1 MRRNLA
7 RPANVST
14 FKAFAHRNYRLYWA
28 GMLVSQ
34 TGSWMQTLGQQ
45 WLVLQLTDSALWLG
59 IIGFCTSIPVLVFSL
74 FAGALADRINKRH
87 LIMITQTAAMLQALV
102 LAILTSTGLVQT
114 WHVVLSAL
122 ALGAINA
129 FDRPA
134 RQSFVVELVGREDL
148 PNAIALNSMIFNGA
162 RIFGPSLAG
171 ILIAIPHIGP
181 AGAFWINAISF
192 LAVLASLAIM
202 DHKPGPA
209 TELGRSMRANIVE
222 GLQYARTSSIISTL
236 MFMATITS
244 IFGMSYN
251 TMMPLMARDVLRVG
265 AAGQG
270 VMMTFV
276 GVGAVI
282 GLLVMASIS
291 STVATGSIFIAS
303 NLLWPP
309 MLLLFALSRSFP
321 ITLAALLVLGG
332 ALMVQNAATN
342 TLLQTAVADK
352 LRGRVMGLYN
362 VTFNGMMPFGSLQT
376 GIVADWF
383 GAPVA
388 LAVGGAICLVRALWL
403 TVRAPHLRALR

>member
-1 MRRNLA
+1 MPKGLPRPSNL
-7 RPANVST
+7 NT
-14 FKAFAHRNYRLYWA
+14 FKAFSHRNYRIYWT

-34 TGSWMQTLGQQ
+34 TGSWMQMLGQQ

-59 IIGFCTSIPVLVFSL
+59 IIGFCSSIPVLLFSVY
-74 FAGALADRINKRH
+74 AGALADRMNKRH
-87 LIMITQTAAMLQALV
+87 LIIITQAAAMMQALV

-114 WHVVLSAL
+114 WHVVLCAL
-122 ALGAINA
+122 ALGIINA
-129 FDRPA
+129 FDRPT

-148 PNAIALNSMIFNGA
+148 PNAIALNSMIFNGS

-171 ILIAIPHIGP
+171 ILIAIPRIGP
-181 AGAFWINAISF
+181 AGAFWVNAVSF
-192 LAVLASLAIM
+192 LAVLASLFIM
-202 DHKPGPA
+202 DHKPGPV
-209 TELGRSMRANIVE
+209 TDYGRSMRANIVE
-222 GLQYARTSSIISTL
+222 GVRYARANSTISTL

-251 TMMPLMARDVLRVG
+251 TMMPIMARDVLHVG

-282 GLLVMASIS
+282 GLLAMASFS
-291 STVATGSIFIAS
+291 NVVPTGKIFVGA
-303 NLLWPP
+303 NLLFPP

-321 ITLAALLVLGG
+321 LTLAALLVLGG

-342 TLLQTAVADK
+342 TLLQTAVPDQ

-376 GIVADWF
+376 GIVADGF

-388 LAVGGAICLVRALWL
+388 LAVGAVVCLTRAAWL
-403 TVRAPHLRALR
+403 ALHTSHLRDLR

>member
-1 MRRNLA
+1 MPTHLP
-7 RPANVST
+7 RPSHLST
-14 FKAFAHRNYRLYWA
+14 FKAFSHRNYRVYWI

-45 WLVLQLTDSALWLG
+45 WLVLQLTNSALWLG
-59 IIGFCTSIPVLVFSL
+59 IIGFCSSVPVLIFSMY
-74 FAGALADRINKRH
+74 AGALADRMNKRH

-114 WHVVLSAL
+114 WHVVLC
-122 ALGAINA
+122 ALGLGVINA

-148 PNAIALNSMIFNGA
+148 PNAIALNSMIFNGS

-171 ILIAIPHIGP
+171 ILVAIPQVGP
-181 AGAFWINAISF
+181 AGAFWINAVSF

-202 DHKPGPA
+202 DHKPGPL
-209 TELGRSMRANIVE
+209 TDRGRSMRANIAE
-222 GLQYARTSSIISTL
+222 GFQYARSSSLISTL
-236 MFMATITS
+236 MVMATITS

-251 TMMPLMARDVLRVG
+251 TMMPIMARDVLKVG

-270 VMMTFV
+270 VMMTCV
-276 GVGAVI
+276 GIGAVI
-282 GLLVMASIS
+282 GLLAMASVS
-291 STVATGSIFIAS
+291 SIVPTGKVFVGS

-309 MLLLFALSRSFP
+309 MLLLVGLSRSFP
-321 ITLAALLVLGG
+321 LTLAALLVLGG

-342 TLLQTAVADK
+342 TLLQTAVPDK

-376 GIVADWF
+376 GIVADAF

-388 LAVGGAICLVRALWL
+388 LAVGGVICLVRALWL
-403 TVRAPHLRALR
+403 TLRAPHLRELR